1 MVTLSREEIFEIF
14 KSSIESY
21 LSMLLSVT
29 LGWDN
34 SLFTIIERGYVTSC
48 ANGMQFSIRDLV
60 TPAKRVFGMKMSL
73 NDVLNK
79 YTNNCAFCLSNYWL
93 TLT

>member
-1 MVTLSREEIFEIF
+1 MRSNGYMVTSREEIFEF
-14 KSSIESY
+14 LKSSIESY

-34 SLFTIIERGYVTSC
+34 SMFTIIELGYVTPC

-60 TPAKRVFGMKMSL
+60 THAKRVFGMKMSL

-79 YTNNCAFCLSNYWL
+79 YTNNCAFCLSK
-93 TLT
+93 